1 MTNEKVKIQ
10 KPRFTGILTPEYKEE
25 LFNYLVSNLKL
36 KLDENQLLL
45 LRKAYNMAFKAHED
59 QIRKVSKEPY
69 IVHPVEVALIVANEM
84 GLDFIAVLAAILH
97 DVLEDSELFSYDTI
111 KKEFGEPV
119 ALTVDGVTKMTK
131 VGGKARADVRDNKI
145 NEKLE
150 TFKKLILS
158 ISKEYRV
165 ILIKIADRLHNMRT
179 MEGMPEEKQKAKS
192 AENLYVYAKF
202 AEAVGMF
209 DIKIEMEDL
218 SFKYL
223 YPEEYKKIVN
233 EIEKIQPF
241 RDIFLEDLKIDIYRI
256 LAQETNYNFTIKRI
270 RNSYYSIWDKLS
282 KNPHLSVDQIYNYES
297 LRVVVDIEDRRL
309 SDVIFNLFVKITDYY
324 PMRPNSFRDWV
335 RNPKNNGFRAL
346 VFDIVYR
353 HPKTTGYI
361 PQLAEIQIMSKQ
373 DDIVARKGANFE
385 RLKNSILPKSDDES
399 ITEFIN
405 RVLSQLNTEYIYVFT
420 PAGELHQLP
429 KGATVIDFAFKIH
442 TEIGLHCLGAK
453 IQGVGSKPPTYKLR
467 SGDVVEV
474 LHSKNKTPDIEWLNK
489 VVTDKARRELTAFFK
504 KNKLLRNIDEDST
517 RKIQPKFSSNLPI
530 IIDGTFDFKIADC
543 CSPLPGDPAVAV
555 QDEKGNIIIHR
566 NDCADLAFHAS
577 VSPSGVAQVEWL
589 IKEISYDISIEA
601 MDRLGLLKDI
611 LDIISNNL
619 QLNLSQIHMD
629 IDKEEK
635 LVKGLLTVR
644 MQQDGFNEKADP
656 ACIAETPEEEKN
668 CANKQLHTLLD
679 NLKQIEGIIDVHVK
693 IHHDK

>member
-1 MTNEKVKIQ
+1 MTSDKVKIQ
-10 KPRFTGILTPEYKEE
+10 KPHFTGILTHEYKEE
-25 LFNYLVSNLKL
+25 LFNYLLSNLKL
-36 KLDENQLLL
+36 KLDDNQLLL
-45 LRKAYNMAFKAHED
+45 LRKAYNMAFKAHEN

-97 DVLEDSELFSYDTI
+97 DVLEDSELFSYDSI

-131 VGGKARADVRDNKI
+131 VGGKARADVKDNKI

-202 AEAVGMF
+202 AEAVGMY

-223 YPEEYKKIVN
+223 YPEEYKKIIN
-233 EIEKIQPF
+233 EIEENQPF

-309 SDVIFNLFVKITDYY
+309 SDVVFNLFVKITDYY

-353 HPKTTGYI
+353 HHKTTGYI
-361 PQLAEIQIMSKQ
+361 PQLAEIQIMSRQ

-385 RLKNSILPKSDDES
+385 RLKNSIVPKSDDES

-474 LHSKNKTPDIEWLNK
+474 LHSQNKTPDIEWLNK

-504 KNKLLRNIDEDST
+504 KNKLLQNIEHNT
-517 RKIQPKFSSNLPI
+517 RKIQPKFTSNLPI

-543 CSPLPGDPAVAV
+543 CSPLPGEPAVAV

-611 LDIISNNL
+611 LDIISSNL
-619 QLNLSQIHMD
+619 QLNISQIHMD

-635 LVKGLLTVR
+635 LVKGLITVR
-644 MQQDGFNEKADP
+644 MQQNGLNEKAEP

-668 CANKQLHTLLD
+668 CANKQLHTLID

-693 IHHDK
+693 IHHEK